1 MSIRRKYKNEDAELD
16 TGPLNDILFI
26 LMFFFLIISTLANP
40 NVIKMNN
47 PRATSETKAKQSVI
61 VSINKNRDIYLGQ
74 QKIVFD
80 SLESSLRKQL
90 SYGDSIKPAV
100 VINADSLV
108 SWGDIV
114 RIMQVAK
121 KLGATTSASG
131 TCQIISLGIGRHQF
145 ELNCCNGVALIILSF
160 PYISFRISVLKIIV
174 QKDLLYFFRIILMNF
189 NKILPLG
196 VKCDLQIL

>member
-1 MSIRRKYKNEDAELD
+1 MD

-26 LMFFFLIISTLANP
+26 LLFFFLIISTMANP

-47 PRATSETKAKQSVI
+47 PRASSDAKAKQSVI
-61 VSINKNRDIYLGQ
+61 VSIDKNREIYLGQ

-80 SLESSLRKQL
+80 SLESLLKSQLRI
-90 SYGDSIKPAV
+90 GDSIKPAV

-121 KLGATTSASG
+121 KLGATTSASV
-131 TCQIISLGIGRHQF
+131 S
-145 ELNCCNGVALIILSF
+145 NA
-160 PYISFRISVLKIIV
+160 K
-174 QKDLLYFFRIILMNF
+174 
-189 NKILPLG
+189 
-196 VKCDLQIL
+196 

>member
-1 MSIRRKYKNEDAELD
+1 MSIRKKYTKENTEVD

-47 PRATSETKAKQSVI
+47 PKATSDTKAKQSVI

-80 SLESSLRKQL
+80 SLESSLKQQIRI
-90 SYGDSIKPAV
+90 GDSIKPAV

-114 RIMQVAK
+114 RVMQVAK
-121 KLGATTSASG
+121 KLGATTSASVR
-131 TCQIISLGIGRHQF
+131 GI
-145 ELNCCNGVALIILSF
+145 
-160 PYISFRISVLKIIV
+160 K
-174 QKDLLYFFRIILMNF
+174 
-189 NKILPLG
+189 
-196 VKCDLQIL
+196 

>member
-1 MSIRRKYKNEDAELD
+1 MSIRKKYTKENTEVD

-47 PRATSETKAKQSVI
+47 PKATSDTKAKQSVI

-74 QKIVFD
+74 QKIIFD
-80 SLESSLRKQL
+80 SLESSLKRQL
-90 SYGDSIKPAV
+90 RVGDSIIKPAV

-114 RIMQVAK
+114 RVMQVAK
-121 KLGATTSASG
+121 KLGATTSASV
-131 TCQIISLGIGRHQF
+131 R
-145 ELNCCNGVALIILSF
+145 
-160 PYISFRISVLKIIV
+160 
-174 QKDLLYFFRIILMNF
+174 
-189 NKILPLG
+189 G
-196 VKCDLQIL
+196 VK

>member
-1 MSIRRKYKNEDAELD
+1 MSIRKKYSKENTDVD

-47 PRATSETKAKQSVI
+47 PKATSDTKAKQSVI

-74 QKIVFD
+74 QKIIFD
-80 SLESSLRKQL
+80 SLESSLKRQL
-90 SYGDSIKPAV
+90 RVGDSIIKPAV

-114 RIMQVAK
+114 RVMQVAK
-121 KLGATTSASG
+121 KLGATTSASVRG
-131 TCQIISLGIGRHQF
+131 T
-145 ELNCCNGVALIILSF
+145 
-160 PYISFRISVLKIIV
+160 K
-174 QKDLLYFFRIILMNF
+174 
-189 NKILPLG
+189 
-196 VKCDLQIL
+196 

>member
-1 MSIRRKYKNEDAELD
+1 MSIRKKYSKENTEVD

-47 PRATSETKAKQSVI
+47 PRATSDTKAKQSVI

-74 QKIVFD
+74 QKIIFD
-80 SLESSLRKQL
+80 SLESSLKRQL
-90 SYGDSIKPAV
+90 KVGDSIIKPAV

-114 RIMQVAK
+114 RVMQVAK
-121 KLGATTSASG
+121 KLGATTSASV
-131 TCQIISLGIGRHQF
+131 R
-145 ELNCCNGVALIILSF
+145 
-160 PYISFRISVLKIIV
+160 
-174 QKDLLYFFRIILMNF
+174 
-189 NKILPLG
+189 G
-196 VKCDLQIL
+196 VK

>member
-1 MSIRRKYKNEDAELD
+1 MSIRRRFKNEDTELD

-47 PRATSETKAKQSVI
+47 PRASSEAKAKQSVI
-61 VSINKNRDIYLGQ
+61 VSIDKNRDIFLGQ

-80 SLESSLRKQL
+80 SLEPSLQRQL
-90 SYGDSIKPAV
+90 RIGDSTKPAV

-114 RIMQVAK
+114 RVMQVAK
-121 KLGATTSASG
+121 KLGATTSASV
-131 TCQIISLGIGRHQF
+131 S
-145 ELNCCNGVALIILSF
+145 
-160 PYISFRISVLKIIV
+160 
-174 QKDLLYFFRIILMNF
+174 
-189 NKILPLG
+189 G
-196 VKCDLQIL
+196 VK